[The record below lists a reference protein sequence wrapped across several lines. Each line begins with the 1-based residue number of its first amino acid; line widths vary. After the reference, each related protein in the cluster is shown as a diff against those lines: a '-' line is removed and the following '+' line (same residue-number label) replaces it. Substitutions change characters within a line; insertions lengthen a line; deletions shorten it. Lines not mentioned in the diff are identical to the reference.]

1 MQPNIVDEHRHKN
14 PQKKKKNT
22 SKPNSAIH
30 LKRLYTMSK
39 WDLSQGC
46 KDFSVS
52 TNQCDAPH

>member
-1 MQPNIVDEHRHKN
+1 MQPNIIDEHRCKN

-30 LKRLYTMSK
+30 LKGLYTMSK

-46 KDFSVS
+46 KNFSVS
-52 TNQCDAPH
+52 TNQYDTPH